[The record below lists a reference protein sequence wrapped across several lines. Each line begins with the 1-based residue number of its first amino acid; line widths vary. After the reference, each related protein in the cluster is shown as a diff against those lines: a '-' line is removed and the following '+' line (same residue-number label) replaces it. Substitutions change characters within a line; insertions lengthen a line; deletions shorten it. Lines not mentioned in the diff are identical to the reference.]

1 MAFNFRDV
9 LSELIIEGSRY
20 DIFMTKYT
28 KPKKKG
34 KKALMAAE
42 ELKAIMLADPTSVPG
57 DDVDIDNGEIKKVGK
72 YTQWIIKQYMG
83 LQQEAD
89 KFYVYTSPDW
99 GVKLES
105 LQNQFF
111 EDLYKVT
118 DNLLMFDRLKT
129 MKKYKGEKDVNK
141 IKSLD
146 GLFDEVKDYNISKDE
161 LTMSKAERQELD
173 VHPGANK
180 VFDGNKWQIIKIE
193 QKNPLGK
200 EAACYYGGQ
209 NRETQWCTSAP
220 GMNYYENTYIPKGP
234 LYVIL
239 DKTDKEVAQPRGSNT
254 DGHKQTGLPKN
265 RYQFHFETN
274 SFMDIDDRSVDVVE
288 MLSGPMD
295 ELKEF
300 FKEKFMTEND
310 KITDH
315 VSLKYPQGDALGK
328 FVALYGFD
336 EFFNTLPDNLAH
348 LDITIQSGTGYGR
361 PKTDSN
367 VLKGFKIPASIGRFK
382 QLKVLHI
389 SGILKELPPEVCQC
403 KNLDFVSLPENPN
416 LKTLPECISNLDITA
431 LNVTG
436 DDNLIIPLPIMEK
449 VWCGK
454 PFIVGGEFKTFGTN
468 GCKDD
473 KFAVGYLDNRGEYQ
487 SEKEAEASIDKSS
500 PEE

>member
-34 KKALMAAE
+34 KKAMMSTE
-42 ELKAIMLADPTSVPG
+42 QLKAIMLADPTTVPG
-57 DDVDIDNGEIKKVGK
+57 DDVDIDTGEINKVGK
-72 YTQWIIKQYMG
+72 YTQWIIKQFMG

-89 KFYVYTSPDW
+89 KAYAYGSPDW
-99 GVKLES
+99 GVKLEL
-105 LQNQFF
+105 LQKQFF

-118 DNLLMFDRLKT
+118 DNLLMLDRLKT
-129 MKKYKGEKDVNK
+129 MKKYKGEKDINK

-146 GLFDEVKDYNISKDE
+146 LLFDEVKDYNISKDE
-161 LTMSKAERQELD
+161 LTMSKAERQELEI
-173 VHPGANK
+173 HPGSTL
-180 VFDGNKWQIIKIE
+180 VFEGDKWQVIKIE

-209 NRETQWCTSAP
+209 NKETQWCTSAP
-220 GMNYYENTYIPKGP
+220 GLNYYENTYIPKGP

-239 DKTDKEVAQPRGSNT
+239 DKTDTEVSKPRGSGVEN
-254 DGHKQTGLPKN
+254 HKQTGLPKN

-274 SFMDIDDRSVDVVE
+274 NFMDIDDRSVDIVE
-288 MLSGPMD
+288 MLSGTMT

-300 FKEKFMTEND
+300 FKEKFMTDND
-310 KITDH
+310 KMTEQ
-315 VSLKYPQGDALGK
+315 VSLKYPQGGALGK
-328 FVALYGFD
+328 FVALYGFV
-336 EFFNTLPDNLAH
+336 EFFNTLPDNLQH
-348 LDITIQSGTGYGR
+348 LDITIKTGTGYGQV
-361 PKTDSN
+361 KADSSI
-367 VLKGFKIPASIGRFK
+367 LAGFKIPTSISRFK

-403 KNLDFVSLPENPN
+403 KSLDFISIPENPN
-416 LKTLPECISNLDITA
+416 LKDLPDCISTLDITA

-436 DDNLIIPLPIMEK
+436 DKNLIIPLPIMEN

-454 PFIVGGEFKTFGTN
+454 PFIVGGEFETYSLN
-468 GCKDD
+468 GCKDEP
-473 KFAVGYLDNRGEYQ
+473 FVVGYLDGRGDYKTQ
-487 SEKEAEASIDKSS
+487 KEAEAALGET
-500 PEE
+500 EEN

>member
-9 LSELIIEGSRY
+9 LTELIIESSRY

-34 KKALMAAE
+34 KKALMGVE
-42 ELKAIMLADPTSVPG
+42 ELKAIMLADPTTKPG
-57 DDVDIDNGEIKKVGK
+57 EDVDIDSGDIEKVGK
-72 YTQWIIKQYMG
+72 YTQWIIKHWMG

-89 KFYVYTSPDW
+89 KVYAYGSNEW
-99 GVKLES
+99 GVKLEQ
-105 LQNQFF
+105 LQKQFM

-129 MKKYKGEKDVNK
+129 MKKYKGEKDINK

-146 GLFDEVKDYNISKDE
+146 LLFDEVKDYDISKDE
-161 LTMSKAERQELD
+161 LTMSKAERQNLD
-173 VHPGANK
+173 VHPGATK
-180 VFDGNKWQIIKIE
+180 VFDGDKWEVMKIE

-209 NRETQWCTSAP
+209 NKETQWCTSAP
-220 GMNYYENTYIPKGP
+220 GLTYYENTYIPKGP

-239 DKTDKEVAQPRGSNT
+239 DKTDTEVAKPRGDST
-254 DGHKQTGLPKN
+254 GHKQTGLPKN

-274 SFMDIDDRSVDVVE
+274 SFMDIDDRSTDIIE
-288 MLSGPMD
+288 MLSGPMS

-310 KITDH
+310 KMTDH

-336 EFFNTLPDNLAH
+336 EFFNTLPENLSH
-348 LDITIQSGTGYGR
+348 LDITIQTGSGYG
-361 PKTDSN
+361 KVKKDSSI
-367 VLKGFKIPASIGRFK
+367 LQGFSIPPSIGRFK
-382 QLKVLHI
+382 QLKVMHI
-389 SGILKELPPEVCQC
+389 SGILKELPPEIC
-403 KNLDFVSLPENPN
+403 KCTKLDFISLPENPN
-416 LKTLPECISNLDITA
+416 LKTIPECISNLDITA

-436 DDNLIIPLPIMEK
+436 DDNLIIPLPIMEN

-454 PFIVGGEFKTFGTN
+454 PFIVGGDFKSFGTN
-468 GCKDD
+468 GCEGD
-473 KFAVGYLDNRGEYQ
+473 KFVVGYLDGRGEYQ
-487 SEKEAEASIDKSS
+487 SSKEAEAAL
-500 PEE
+500 EE